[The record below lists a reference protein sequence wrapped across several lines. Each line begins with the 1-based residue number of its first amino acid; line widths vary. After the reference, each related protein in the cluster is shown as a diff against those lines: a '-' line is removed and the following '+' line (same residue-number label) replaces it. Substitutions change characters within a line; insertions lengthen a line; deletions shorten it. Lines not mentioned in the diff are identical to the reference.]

1 MPVQLD
7 LPLVQQKSKAPPL
20 SISVESH
27 AMLIDQSYET
37 GKQDMDVLHTI
48 ISCVSTIGCAYCWI
62 LCKSYIGPHEHNPS
76 YLFDTLL
83 SSLCAKKR
91 ENNMFQ
97 LSCYCCWVSFQVP
110 CRHPSIKKGDLIL
123 PEDCP
128 HLEIPHLIPTLCS
141 LVYIYDDPSR
151 PFLSQVSATLTL
163 DPPLS
168 HMMSQFLQWV
178 TEPAPS
184 ADRVPNFALFPIAFS
199 KCFNRLYPLTIVC
212 DSSVLSSISV

>member
-1 MPVQLD
+1 MPVRLD

-20 SISVESH
+20 SISVESN

-37 GKQDMDVLHTI
+37 GKQDMDVLRTI
-48 ISCVSTIGCAYCWI
+48 ISRVSAIGCADCWI
-62 LCKSYIGPHEHNPS
+62 LCESHVGPHEHDRS

-83 SSLCAKKR
+83 SSLRAKKR
-91 ENNMFQ
+91 ENNTFWP
-97 LSCYCCWVSFQVP
+97 SCYRCWVPFQAP
-110 CRHPSIKKGDLIL
+110 CSHPSIKKGDCVL

-128 HLEIPHLIPTLCS
+128 HPEIPHLIPTLCS

-168 HMMSQFLQWV
+168 HTMSRFLQWV

-184 ADRVPNFALFPIAFS
+184 ADRVPNFALFLIAFS
-199 KCFNRLYPLTIVC
+199 KRFNRL
-212 DSSVLSSISV
+212 